1 MVVRGWSGR
10 RELIAKGCK
19 GTLGRMI
26 EMFYI
31 LFVVVVI

>member
-1 MVVRGWSGR
+1 MVVRGWSRR

-19 GTLGRMI
+19 GTLGKMI
-26 EMFYI
+26 EMLCI